1 MSGLV
6 LVAEDDDLLQA
17 FILAW
22 LKQEGL
28 IGCAAGDGKTALD
41 LARSRTFD
49 LYLLDRN
56 MPVLDGIAVL
66 KALRSDGDATP
77 ALFLTA
83 LGDVAERVQGLD
95 AGADDYLTKPF
106 AIAELMARVRALA
119 RRPRRLTPDR
129 LRAGAVELDLAG
141 RRVFVAGVEI
151 EVTAQDV
158 VLLSVFLRHPERA
171 FTREALLDRLI
182 GVVDIIL
189 FWMARKTI
197 RADMEG

>member
-1 MSGLV
+1 
-6 LVAEDDDLLQA
+6 
-17 FILAW
+17 
-22 LKQEGL
+22 
-28 IGCAAGDGKTALD
+28 
-41 LARSRTFD
+41 
-49 LYLLDRN
+49 

-66 KALRSDGDATP
+66 KALRSDGDVTP

-171 FTREALLDRLI
+171 FTREALLDRLNPGDDI
-182 GVVDIIL
+182 TPAAVEHAVSRLRRKLTQAGASEIIQTVRGVGYRL
-189 FWMARKTI
+189 SSAT
-197 RADMEG
+197 G